1 MKFTD
6 SQINKVS
13 KELQSKIK
21 GKVLFDP
28 FSRGMYSTDS
38 SLYQINPLG
47 AVLPKD
53 QNDVLN
59 LMEYSQKNSIPLL
72 ARGGGSSQ
80 CGQTV
85 NEAIVLDYSKQIYN
99 AEVVNYP
106 ILMKQQHIIYT
117 SALLHDM
124 CDSKYNENTYKSINT
139 IQDFLFDNKYLE

>member
-13 KELQSKIK
+13 KELQAKIK

-53 QNDVLN
+53 QNDILN
-59 LMEYSQKNSIPLL
+59 LME
-72 ARGGGSSQ
+72 
-80 CGQTV
+80 C
-85 NEAIVLDYSKQIYN
+85 
-99 AEVVNYP
+99 
-106 ILMKQQHIIYT
+106 
-117 SALLHDM
+117 
-124 CDSKYNENTYKSINT
+124 
-139 IQDFLFDNKYLE
+139 F